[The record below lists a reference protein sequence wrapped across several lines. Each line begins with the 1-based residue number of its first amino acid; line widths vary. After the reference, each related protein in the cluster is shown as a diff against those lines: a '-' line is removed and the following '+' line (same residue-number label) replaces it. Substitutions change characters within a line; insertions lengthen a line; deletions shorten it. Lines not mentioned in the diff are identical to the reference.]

1 MTRSRYILIGDVHG
15 CLTELQAL
23 LCRIA
28 PRPDDTLVFLG
39 DLVDKGPESP
49 GVVRWVRH
57 LSTLYRVVLIEG
69 NHSNRAA
76 SSKYTLFGMLVGC
89 KPPRWLE
96 SMVPERA
103 NSVYGIYALTWELT
117 STEKGLSRAECFFS
131 LKGLC
136 IW

>member
-1 MTRSRYILIGDVHG
+1 MQTLVLADFFLPYLGGSIHWLLNTYSRYNTRD
-15 CLTELQAL
+15 
-23 LCRIA
+23 
-28 PRPDDTLVFLG
+28 
-39 DLVDKGPESP
+39 
-49 GVVRWVRH
+49 
-57 LSTLYRVVLIEG
+57 
-69 NHSNRAA
+69 SNRAA